1 MRERNLFV
9 KHTKHLQLLAFS
21 VFKWPY
27 TTDSHPQKEKGKKSK
42 SGKLY
47 FSEEYHLICNRITK
61 KFMKIAQIYTPKP

>member
-47 FSEEYHLICNRITK
+47 FSEECHSNL
-61 KFMKIAQIYTPKP
+61 